1 MERLAPKLFLFMVGL
16 LLATLMVVLVLADQ
30 ASRNQAL
37 AEANDRLQSAHGVFR
52 EQLSQ
57 RRLAQRQLTDAV
69 SNDFGLKEEIAIA
82 QPGSVSLEV
91 ALRNFQHRGGAAWS
105 VVTDP
110 EGRILASTL
119 DGLPSGAV
127 LPLPDVSAQG
137 GADAE
142 LRRVD
147 SLLHQVIATP
157 IYAPRPLVV
166 GWLVFGFP
174 LDDAKMANL
183 EQQTGTVFSL
193 VDGEAGD
200 IHVLASGLPV
210 NAQVA
215 LAAQFTGA
223 GGFAQ
228 VELQGRGEDVLLAM
242 PLKTLSGRPV
252 HVVLQKS
259 LSAALQGFRQLRL
272 QLVGTGLVAL
282 VLAAGAAWWLSRRIS
297 RPLTDMATLAH
308 RLGDGHFDTAL
319 PAGATGEVG
328 VLARA
333 LTVMQQ
339 GLRERDEA
347 LRAVAFVSPLTGLPN
362 RTAFV
367 EALRQALATKQGL
380 GVIVVDLD
388 HFADINNTLGHTIG
402 DRLIDEAA
410 RRLAKVAAPTATIA
424 HLGGDQFA
432 LLSEAVSAEEL
443 QSIAAS
449 MASAFAEP
457 ATVEGLALHL
467 SGTAGA
473 ALAPIH
479 GNSAEA
485 LLRHAESAMHRGK
498 ERRGSGLTLY
508 DPAHDHHSRQRLALM
523 GELRGAIDRGELRLY
538 VQPKASLTTR
548 SVAGVECL
556 VRWVHPV
563 LGMIAPDSFIPLAE
577 QTGQI
582 RHLTGW
588 LLEATA
594 LQMRLA
600 EERGFVLRWAVNVS
614 ALDLLSV
621 DFATKVADVVADHG
635 LAPERLVIEVT
646 ESAAM
651 SDPENAIRQLA
662 ALRQMGVK
670 LSIDDYG
677 TGHASMAQLKRLP
690 VHELK
695 IDRSFVCSLATDTKD
710 QAIVAST
717 IALAHRLGLS
727 VVAEG
732 VEDNAAVNHLATMAC
747 DEIQGYG
754 LARPM
759 PVDELVGWLE
769 RSSAAV
775 RAFTAGA
782 PT

>member
-1 MERLAPKLFLFMVGL
+1 MDRLAPRLFLFVVGL
-16 LLATLMVVLVLADQ
+16 LLATLLVVFALADR
-30 ASRNQAL
+30 ASRSQAL
-37 AEANDRLQSAHGVFR
+37 AEAHDRLQAAHGVFR
-52 EQLSQ
+52 QQLQQ

-91 ALRNFQHRGGAAWS
+91 TLRNFQRRGGAAWA
-105 VVTDP
+105 VATDP
-110 EGRILASTL
+110 GGRILASTL
-119 DGLPSGAV
+119 EGLPAGAA
-127 LPLPDVSAQG
+127 LPFRDVFDEAG
-137 GADAE
+137 GSE
-142 LRRVD
+142 SLRRVD
-147 SLLHQVIATP
+147 ALLHQVIATP
-157 IYAPRPLVV
+157 VHAPRPLVV

-183 EQQTGTVFSL
+183 EEQTGTTFSL
-193 VDGEAGD
+193 VDGAAGD
-200 IHVLASGLPV
+200 IHVLASGLQPD
-210 NAQVA
+210 AQAA
-215 LAAQFTGA
+215 LAAQFA
-223 GGFAQ
+223 GRQGFTQ
-228 VELQGRGEDVLLAM
+228 IELPGYGEDVVLAM
-242 PLKTLSGRPV
+242 PLATPGGRPV

-259 LSAALQGFRQLRL
+259 LSAALEGFRQLRL
-272 QLVGTGLVAL
+272 QLAGTAL
-282 VLAAGAAWWLSRRIS
+282 MALLFAAGAAWWLSQRIS
-297 RPLTDMATLAH
+297 RPLSDMATLAH
-308 RLGDGHFDTAL
+308 RLGEGQFDTVL
-319 PAGATGEVG
+319 PAKAAGEIG

-347 LRAVAFVSPLTGLPN
+347 LRAVAYVSTLTGLPN

-367 EALRQALATKQGL
+367 EALRQSLTTAPDV

-388 HFADINNTLGHTIG
+388 HFADINDTLGHAIG
-402 DRLIDEAA
+402 DRVISEVAG
-410 RRLAKVAAPTATIA
+410 RLLSAMGAGATIA

-432 LLSEAVSAEEL
+432 LFVQAGSADALE
-443 QSIAAS
+443 SAAAA
-449 MASAFAEP
+449 MASAFREP
-457 ATVEGLALHL
+457 AHVEGLALHL
-467 SGTAGA
+467 TGTAGA
-473 ALAPIH
+473 ALAPLH
-479 GNSAEA
+479 GDSAEV
-485 LLRHAESAMHRGK
+485 LLRRAESAMYRGK

-523 GELRGAIDRGELRLY
+523 GELPGAIERGEMHLH
-538 VQPKASLTTR
+538 VQPKASLAGR
-548 SVAGVECL
+548 EVVGVECL

-563 LGMIAPDSFIPLAE
+563 LGMIAPDRFIPLAE

-582 RHLTGW
+582 RQLTRW
-588 LLEATA
+588 LLDTTA
-594 LQMRLA
+594 RQMQLA
-600 EERGFVLRWAVNVS
+600 EERGLQLRWAVNIS
-614 ALDLLSV
+614 AVDLLSP
-621 DFATKVADVVADHG
+621 DFAHSVGDVLRIHG
-635 LAPERLVIEVT
+635 LAPGRLIVEVT

-690 VHELK
+690 VDELK
-695 IDRSFVCSLATDTKD
+695 IDRSFVRSLKTDTSD

-732 VEDNAAVNHLATMAC
+732 VEDRDTAVQLAAMGC

-759 PVDELVGWLE
+759 PVESLIGWLE
-769 RSSAAV
+769 DQAEAV
-775 RAFTAGA
+775 RDFTAGRA
-782 PT
+782 A